1 MSLEIEL
8 SDPHEMMLAEL
19 REAHGSDEIDEFL
32 QTVVSNEVHESY
44 QQLQSEQY

>member
-19 REAHGSDEIDEFL
+19 REQHGEGEIDDFL
-32 QTVVSNEVHESY
+32 TTVVSNEIHESY
-44 QQLQSEQY
+44 QQLNDTE